1 MDGWFARCTR
11 RVCLMGQS
19 EPGFFVEHDF
29 WTADQ
34 IDSNPIY
41 RDFFRPHGLG
51 WSAGTGLRMPTG
63 DNIVF
68 SVEREFSRGPIE
80 KERVNRLNELRPH
93 LARSAFVTAR
103 LGLQRAKGAGE
114 TLTSMGLP
122 ALLLDE
128 GGAVLEANHLM
139 EALSDHV
146 QWRAR
151 DRIALTD
158 GRANELLWASLAA
171 LDTAPELPVR
181 SFPLRD
187 GDNTATMVVHII
199 PIRRSAH
206 DIFTRSYA
214 LLVVTPVATPRAP
227 PVELVRSLFD
237 LTAVR
242 SAGRSRLGDGRDAGG
257 DCRNRRRRHQH
268 RPHPVAPGD
277 GKDRMYPSGRG
288 RGAAGE
294 PHARSRQHDKLG
306 FRPRHI
312 FNERPGNR
320 ERTSS
325 GLICLEDDA
334 SIHRHHYRRD
344 NLSPA
349 LGERRQQT
357 PKASLQGLERF
368 WKGNADEAHV
378 ETGDRPVA
386 RCRGYFTDPWR
397 WPGER
402 LPLHI
407 AGQGQGLQVL
417 NCRKCWP
424 WQFR

>member
-1 MDGWFARCTR
+1 VNTDFIDRIYECSFVPELWPGVLDELAEITDARGGLLFSARDKVLNWTASASLNDIFRSYVMDGWFARCTR

-19 EPGFFVEHDF
+19 EPAFFVEHDF

-80 KERVNRLNELRPH
+80 KERVNHLNELRPH

-114 TLTSMGLP
+114 TLTLMGLP

-128 GGAVLEANHLM
+128 GGAVLEANHLI

-158 GRANELLWASLAA
+158 NRANELLWASLAA
-171 LDTAPELPVR
+171 LDSSPGLPVR

-214 LLVVTPVATPRAP
+214 LLVVTPVAAPRAAP
-227 PVELVRSLFD
+227 IELMRSLFD
-237 LTAVR
+237 LTPSEARVARGLAIGETLEEIAATGGVAISTVR
-242 SAGRSRLGDGRDAGG
+242 SQLRVVMEKTGCTRQAEV
-257 DCRNRRRRHQH
+257 
-268 RPHPVAPGD
+268 VALL
-277 GKDRMYPSGRG
+277 
-288 RGAAGE
+288 A
-294 PHARSRQHDKLG
+294 
-306 FRPRHI
+306 
-312 FNERPGNR
+312 
-320 ERTSS
+320 
-325 GLICLEDDA
+325 
-334 SIHRHHYRRD
+334 
-344 NLSPA
+344 NL
-349 LGERRQQT
+349 T
-357 PKASLQGLERF
+357 LER
-368 WKGNADEAHV
+368 GSATN
-378 ETGDRPVA
+378 
-386 RCRGYFTDPWR
+386 
-397 WPGER
+397 
-402 LPLHI
+402 
-407 AGQGQGLQVL
+407 
-417 NCRKCWP
+417 
-424 WQFR
+424 